1 MFSKIFH
8 GVVRAVFSGLLGI
21 ACALVLLPAL
31 AAFHFDG
38 SDTAASM
45 GYAVVAIVTIL
56 GVFAPTLR
64 RALGRGFLLL
74 GFSFFALPIS
84 TLLLSGRVAHDMTSA
99 SADPAA
105 AAIGAGLAGAM
116 LTGLGGIFGG
126 VFGVIF
132 MVLGLV
138 LVLGGRREVVVVN
151 MPKDS
156 GGRGSDPPLSG

>member
-1 MFSKIFH
+1 MFSKVFH
-8 GVVRAVFSGLLGI
+8 GIVRAVFGGLLGI

-38 SDTAASM
+38 SNAAANM

-56 GVFAPTLR
+56 GVLAPTLR

-84 TLLLSGRVAHDMTSA
+84 TLLLSGRVAHDVTSA
-99 SADPAA
+99 STDAAA

-116 LTGLGGIFGG
+116 LTGLGGLFGG

-138 LVLGGRREVVVVN
+138 LLLGGRREVIVVN
-151 MPKDS
+151 MPKDL
-156 GGRGSDPPLSG
+156 GGRDSEPPLSK

>member
-8 GVVRAVFSGLLGI
+8 GIVRAVFGCLLGI
-21 ACALVLLPAL
+21 ACTIVLSPAL
-31 AAFHFDG
+31 AAFYFDG
-38 SDTAASM
+38 SDAAASM

-56 GVFAPTLR
+56 GMLAPTLR

-84 TLLLSGRVAHDMTSA
+84 ALLLSGRIAHDLTSA

-105 AAIGAGLAGAM
+105 TAIGAGLAGTM
-116 LTGLGGIFGG
+116 LTGLGGLFGG

-138 LVLGGRREVVVVN
+138 LVIGGRREVVVVN

-156 GGRGSDPPLSG
+156 GERDSDPPLSR